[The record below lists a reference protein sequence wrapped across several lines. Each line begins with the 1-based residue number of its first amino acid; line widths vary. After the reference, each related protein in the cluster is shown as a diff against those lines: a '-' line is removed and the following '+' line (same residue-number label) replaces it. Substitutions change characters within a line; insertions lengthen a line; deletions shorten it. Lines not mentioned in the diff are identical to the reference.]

1 MQFLMIVLSVT
12 TAGFCYDGN
21 LHGPEL
27 PGWSPVDAAIQFQV
41 LNTYNIT
48 WAYHA
53 LGLASWE
60 GGGAVTIVFVNNI
73 GDELNSLDPAT
84 GGGAGAVPKPAGA
97 GYGFGVA
104 YNGDPGDPYWIINSS
119 SYPPYLWYTEDQFA
133 TWQTAANPAGTYGR
147 GMSYDGEYYWQSNGT
162 DLIRFTPGG
171 AGTSFP
177 DMAPILI
184 SGVTVV
190 PGDNPSHT
198 YVMITTY
205 EDMFVLYEY
214 DGSGMTQVAI
224 GVTPPHLGVRARL
237 GLCWCNTRNS
247 LFFSYSTPSGGCK
260 ISELTFEVLSL
271 SPDTWAGI
279 KSSF

>member
-60 GGGAVTIVFVNNI
+60 GGGDVTIIFVNSM
-73 GDELNSLDPAT
+73 GGELNSLDPGT
-84 GGGAGAVPKPAGA
+84 GGGAGAVPKPAGS

-104 YNGDPGDPYWIINSS
+104 YNGDPDDPYWMINSWQNS
-119 SYPPYLWYTEDQFA
+119 NLYYTEDQFG
-133 TWQTAANPAGTYGR
+133 TWQTTGNPAGSNGR
-147 GMSYDGEYYWQSNGT
+147 GMSCDGEYYWQSNSTG
-162 DLIRFTPGG
+162 LIRFTPGG

-177 DMAPILI
+177 DMAPNQI

-190 PGDNPSHT
+190 PGDDPSHT
-198 YVMITTY
+198 YVMVTTY
-205 EDMFVLYEY
+205 NTDIFVLYEY
-214 DGSGMTQVAI
+214 DGSGMTQVAT
-224 GVTPPHLGVRARL
+224 GVTPSSLGVNSRL
-237 GLCWCNTRNS
+237 GLCWCNARNS
-247 LFFSYSTPSGGCK
+247 LFFSYDTSSGYR
-260 ISELTFEVLSL
+260 ISELSFQVVSL
-271 SPDTWAGI
+271 SRDTWAGI
-279 KSSF
+279 KNSF